1 MSEENITQLLND
13 KDSKNTKKLT
23 KHHRL
28 IFESYLKEK
37 NIRNPSTA
45 VELAAVLRKFYA
57 EARKKDGQMYSK
69 NSLCS
74 IRFALC
80 RHFKQE
86 LNIDI
91 IKDTEFNEANRIYE
105 AQCVELKKQGLAKTE
120 HKPPIA
126 DEDIKKLYRCGVF
139 DTENP
144 TTLQN
149 KVLFKIMLFF
159 CRRGRQ
165 NLRQLKKTDFEI
177 KVNSQGKRCVVKI
190 TDELTKNHTT
200 FKLKKEE

>member
-1 MSEENITQLLND
+1 MAASRFTSLSEENITQLLND
-13 KDSKNTKKLT
+13 KDSENTKKLT

-105 AQCVELKKQGLAKTE
+105 AQCVELKKQAS
-120 HKPPIA
+120 
-126 DEDIKKLYRCGVF
+126 
-139 DTENP
+139 ENC
-144 TTLQN
+144 TQTSN
-149 KVLFKIMLFF
+149 
-159 CRRGRQ
+159 C
-165 NLRQLKKTDFEI
+165 
-177 KVNSQGKRCVVKI
+177 
-190 TDELTKNHTT
+190 
-200 FKLKKEE
+200 